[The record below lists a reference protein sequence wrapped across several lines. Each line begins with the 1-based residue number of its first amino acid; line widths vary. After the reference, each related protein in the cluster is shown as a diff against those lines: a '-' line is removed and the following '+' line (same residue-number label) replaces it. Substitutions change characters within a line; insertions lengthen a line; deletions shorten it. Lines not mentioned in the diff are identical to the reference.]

1 MSNVDDFFSAVNQP
15 SANQQRGGDNVR
27 TFADAINHR
36 FNNPATSLPPSLLTA
51 RLLPSSSSHT
61 ASMHPSSSSH
71 TAHSTHIFTPVSP
84 SSLSQWLDNPTTLVV
99 DIRPHAAYANARLPR
114 ALSLSVPST
123 LLKRPMFS
131 LDKLAAMLPS
141 STARSR
147 FTRWHTA
154 SRIIVYDT
162 DSAAIPDHS
171 NIQGLLR
178 KFRNDPVHFTGEL
191 AWVQGGFQAVWR
203 EQPHLI
209 DNNPPPP
216 ETDAEEDD
224 QQQPLLRARLPAS
237 AFSAA
242 STTAAM
248 SPQRPVPRS
257 TLSARLRASGVPSL
271 SLSQSQPARPHPNS
285 SLSLSFP
292 FNNPTPQPS
301 ATISNPPTTLSA
313 QPAHNP
319 FFDTIRQNVEL
330 SHGITERIP
339 LRLPRRIR
347 QRIHEL
353 PFRWLQDIARKA
365 EARTPPGLSA
375 RSTRTAT
382 DVFPSSGSDSDVE
395 FPSPRLP
402 LLSPAADPDP
412 ADVDEGTEAL
422 AMQFYRIELAE
433 QRRLMGVMEHHS
445 KESETTAG
453 EHADKGKR
461 PEIHRELDAEDQRE
475 RAVSFGHDPLPSFS
489 EPKPD
494 GDFPFSITAGVEKG
508 AKNRYRHIWP
518 FEHARVRLHQR
529 YRRKRAISSPPY
541 VGTPGGRHPPF
552 FQSTGGLPQD
562 GLSVSVPLYTLNNPL
577 VAPRPLHP
585 PSGNNVS
592 NTLAGAV
599 PSVIPPRSPRP
610 PSQIASFV
618 SSLRFPSSSSNST
631 LPQTPYAYGGFTG
644 FPSQFS
650 FPVNNN
656 TPGVPFTPNIPVVS
670 PAPSSDADAE
680 SEYDDYVN
688 ASYVQPLG
696 TTKRYIATQG
706 PLPATYKD
714 FWTLVWEQNVHVI
727 VMLTRRIEG
736 GMIKC
741 GAYWAEERFGP
752 LRLKLVSESGK
763 EGGEVDPSSTPS
775 NPFDAAAA
783 AATGPSSSS
792 TSASPKSPK
801 QSTIRREFELRH
813 AKYPRA
819 GTRRI
824 IQLQYLEWPDMN
836 VPDDPR
842 DVLNLIWEV
851 ENAVEETQRDRLQRE
866 EEILEKKRNEK
877 KATRAEVIAKL
888 KSGDGAS
895 KSISSDQ
902 QSPGT
907 LSSSSSEED
916 VDEWTGIVK
925 HAKGERV
932 PVLLHCSAG
941 VGRTGGFIA
950 VDAILDGIRREMRKR
965 VYGALSSRVTGNVM
979 GTSSGDASASVLSG
993 SGSGSRRARG
1003 TPETESAGGERG
1015 ASTGASA
1022 GASGSRSA
1030 RSGSGSGNVADG
1042 SAGYEDKMDVDGSPS
1057 EATGSRNNSS
1067 EDIADVDVDVS
1078 GMKMGGTVPI
1088 TMTAG
1093 DDDENVS
1100 GQTSYGRDASGAKD
1114 LKKAK
1119 KVRGKGNLVEAGRG
1133 LVVHVPYVVG
1143 GDRDLLKTPMQM
1155 SMEVDEDDVDDDDL
1169 MVGMSGHDRSSS
1181 HDPSRGEEQK
1191 ASTRKWAETVLDE
1204 TSAAMDA
1211 GDAMVL
1217 DDGSN
1222 SLSQSASPP
1231 NISATDVR
1239 LLKVGAESP
1248 EGAVA
1253 RSLSAGVFT
1262 SGSSSS
1268 EDSFGFGHRGHRHQS
1283 GSRSHRYGSEV
1294 GSGTSTSLA
1303 TSHSSSPGKGH
1314 SVDKRNTRTGG
1325 SSSPSSSELAP
1336 SSKLAP
1342 SASSSSLGSD
1352 RVGGRVA
1359 DTTDPIPK
1367 KEIVNTASGANTAKL
1382 MGQVSN
1388 SHTMGAIGGA
1398 WASGVKA
1405 GGNNAAGI
1413 GPSPLG
1419 APAAITVVIPHSSK
1433 GKGILEGDTGRNV
1446 SGNRIRG
1453 NVLTTDA
1460 PKSVPWPSEESRSA
1474 PAMTLPPKFGHPIR
1488 SGGVDAGFPGGN
1500 PALMT
1505 VRGVRATSVLSSE
1518 EERPPSRSLS
1528 LSPSASGTSDAQYGS
1543 VANKLGRVLDVDGSS
1558 VYSMYG
1564 GMGASVAGGDSVWVG
1579 DEWRG
1584 RIGERG
1590 VDMKAIQPFRL
1601 KDDSVSD
1608 SRPESTSPPGS
1619 RSRSTPPSL
1628 SASAGKT
1635 SARATT
1641 VDYKEPRPLHGK
1653 FSPTALSSFED
1664 PICEVVQDM
1673 REQRMSLCQSL
1684 RQYVFVHA
1692 AIIEGALMIVDE
1704 ERERAKGI
1712 MAERSSRSGSGSG
1725 SGSGSISPNEESGNG
1740 KVMGVLPPVPVTPVR
1755 PTTGHLPSMM
1765 SSPSTGKRGASP
1777 TELLKE
1783 DKKGGISLSKRPS
1796 IKRKQ
1801 TGSDG
1806 NTS

>member
-36 FNNPATSLPPSLLTA
+36 FNNPAPSSASLPPSLLTA
-51 RLLPSSSSHT
+51 RLLPSSSSAT
-61 ASMHPSSSSH
+61 SAMPPSSSPH
-71 TAHSTHIFTPVSP
+71 TAPSAHTFTP
-84 SSLSQWLDNPTTLVV
+84 WLDNPTTLVV

-131 LDKLAAMLPS
+131 LDKLAAMLPA

-154 SRIIVYDT
+154 ARIIVYDT

-171 NIQGLLR
+171 NIHGLLR

-248 SPQRPVPRS
+248 SPQRPQPRS
-257 TLSARLRASGVPSL
+257 TLSARLRASGIPSL
-271 SLSQSQPARPHPNS
+271 SLSQPQPARAHPNS

-301 ATISNPPTTLSA
+301 ATISNPPTTLPA
-313 QPAHNP
+313 QPAYNP

-375 RSTRTAT
+375 RSARTVT

-445 KESETTAG
+445 KESETTVG

-461 PEIHRELDAEDQRE
+461 SEIHHEVEVDENLRE
-475 RAVSFGHDPLPSFS
+475 RAVTLGHDSLSS
-489 EPKPD
+489 IHEPKLD

-508 AKNRYRHIWP
+508 AKNSGP
-518 FEHARVRLHQR
+518 FL
-529 YRRKRAISSPPY
+529 
-541 VGTPGGRHPPF
+541 
-552 FQSTGGLPQD
+552 LP
-562 GLSVSVPLYTLNNPL
+562 
-577 VAPRPLHP
+577 R
-585 PSGNNVS
+585 
-592 NTLAGAV
+592 
-599 PSVIPPRSPRP
+599 I
-610 PSQIASFV
+610 
-618 SSLRFPSSSSNST
+618 
-631 LPQTPYAYGGFTG
+631 
-644 FPSQFS
+644 
-650 FPVNNN
+650 
-656 TPGVPFTPNIPVVS
+656 PFTPNIPVVS

-696 TTKRYIATQG
+696 TTKQYIATQG

-752 LRLKLVSESGK
+752 LRLKLISESGK

-783 AATGPSSSS
+783 SVAGPSSSPIG
-792 TSASPKSPK
+792 TNRPKSPK

-813 AKYPRA
+813 TKYPRA

-824 IQLQYLEWPDMN
+824 IQLQFLEWPDMN

-842 DVLNLIWEV
+842 DVLSLIWEV
-851 ENAVEETQRDRLQRE
+851 ENAVEETKRDRLQRE
-866 EEILEKKRNEK
+866 EELLEKKRHEK

-888 KSGDGAS
+888 KSGGGAS

-902 QSPGT
+902 QSLGT
-907 LSSSSSEED
+907 LSSSSSDDD

-965 VYGALSSRVTGNVM
+965 VYGSLSSGVIGNVM
-979 GTSSGDASASVLSG
+979 GTSSGDASASALSG
-993 SGSGSRRARG
+993 SASGSRRTRG
-1003 TPETESAGGERG
+1003 TPESESAGGERG

-1022 GASGSRSA
+1022 GGSGSRSG

-1057 EATGSRNNSS
+1057 EATGIHNNSS
-1067 EDIADVDVDVS
+1067 EAIVDVDAS

-1093 DDDENVS
+1093 DDDEIS
-1100 GQTSYGRDASGAKD
+1100 GETSYGHDAPGARE

-1169 MVGMSGHDRSSS
+1169 MVSMSGHDRSSS

-1231 NISATDVR
+1231 NIAAADVR
-1239 LLKVGAESP
+1239 LLKVGGESP

-1253 RSLSAGVFT
+1253 RSFGAGVFT

-1283 GSRSHRYGSEV
+1283 SSRSHRYGSEV

-1303 TSHSSSPGKGH
+1303 TSHSSSPGKDHGA
-1314 SVDKRNTRTGG
+1314 DKRSTRIGG
-1325 SSSPSSSELAP
+1325 SSSPGSGELAA
-1336 SSKLAP
+1336 SKLAP
-1342 SASSSSLGSD
+1342 SASPSSPGSD

-1367 KEIVNTASGANTAKL
+1367 KEIANTASGANTAKL
-1382 MGQVSN
+1382 MGQASN

-1398 WASGVKA
+1398 WASGVKPA
-1405 GGNNAAGI
+1405 GNSAAGI

-1419 APAAITVVIPHSSK
+1419 APAAIAVAIPHSSK
-1433 GKGILEGDTGRNV
+1433 GKGTLEGESGRNV
-1446 SGNRIRG
+1446 PGSRIRVG
-1453 NVLTTDA
+1453 LLAADA

-1488 SGGVDAGFPGGN
+1488 SGGIDAGFSGGN

-1543 VANKLGRVLDVDGSS
+1543 VASRLGRVLDVDGSS

-1564 GMGASVAGGDSVWVG
+1564 GMGASVASGDNVWVG
-1579 DEWRG
+1579 DERRG

-1590 VDMKAIQPFRL
+1590 ADMKAIQPFRL

-1628 SASAGKT
+1628 SASAGKA

-1725 SGSGSISPNEESGNG
+1725 TGSGSISPNEESGNG
-1740 KVMGVLPPVPVTPVR
+1740 KAMSVLPPVPVTPVR
-1755 PTTGHLPSMM
+1755 QTTAHLPSMI